1 VRRRPFVGCNLPAG
15 VASASRKEHGDFMK
29 FLLKI
34 LGWRNLAFATAVLN
48 ALPLA
53 HASTPEEWQKL
64 DEASAKACIAASG
77 FRDAKAEPSLHF
89 SDELAVD
96 ARVVSGIYPQQ
107 FMNGATGRMLCLY
120 SRKTER
126 AEVQEILP

>member
-1 VRRRPFVGCNLPAG
+1 MRLFL
-15 VASASRKEHGDFMK
+15 KK
-29 FLLKI
+29 FACMH
-34 LGWRNLAFATAVLN
+34 LAFATFFMS
-48 ALPLA
+48 ALPVS

-89 SDELAVD
+89 SDELAFD
-96 ARVVSGIYPQQ
+96 ARMVSGIYPQD
-107 FMNGATGRMLCLY
+107 FMNGAVGKMLCLY

-126 AEVQEILP
+126 AEVQEIRP